1 MDDKNSLLED
11 LDFAAT
17 LARDAANTPL
27 LGGVYFLI
35 WSGLLVPTLLV
46 HGGVVQGWVPLDPS
60 SIGLLW
66 LGYAVVGITFSTV
79 FGMRTANRPG
89 SNTFLNRLSR
99 ASGIVLC
106 TLIFTFAT
114 AISVAVSAERIGFEA
129 YNLILAFAFGLNA
142 FHLAVLGA
150 LSRKR
155 YLRWSALMA
164 GVAMVLTVFY
174 CQDPVVYFIAALGVC
189 LSMTL
194 PGILEVRAEHR
205 HEPVPSA

>member
-1 MDDKNSLLED
+1 MDDKNALLAD

-35 WSGLLVPTLLV
+35 WSSLLVPTLLI
-46 HGGVVQGWVPLDPS
+46 HGGVLQGWAPLDPS
-60 SIGLLW
+60 NLGMLW
-66 LGYAVVGITFSTV
+66 LGYAVIGITLSTAY
-79 FGMRTANRPG
+79 GTLSAKKSG

-106 TLIFTFAT
+106 TLIFTFAA
-114 AISVAVSAERIGFEA
+114 AISVAVGSGQIGIVAF
-129 YNLILAFAFGLNA
+129 NLILSFAFGLNA

-150 LSRKR
+150 LSGKR
-155 YLRWSALMA
+155 YLRWSALIA
-164 GVAMVLTVFY
+164 GIAMVLTVFY
-174 CQDPVVYFIAALGVC
+174 NQDSGVYFIAAVGVC
-189 LSMTL
+189 LSMAL

-205 HEPVPSA
+205 HEPAPSA